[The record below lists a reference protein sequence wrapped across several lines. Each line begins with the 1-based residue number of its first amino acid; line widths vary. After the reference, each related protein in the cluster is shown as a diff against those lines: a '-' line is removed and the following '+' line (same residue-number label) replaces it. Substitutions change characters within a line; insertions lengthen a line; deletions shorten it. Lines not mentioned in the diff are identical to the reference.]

1 MFDVTTII
9 GNSLTWHL
17 CKDPGHRPR
26 RNNRGSTWTVVSTQ
40 LETEHRVIKIPVE
53 TIGLPN
59 PEVQEK
65 LQGLSHM
72 DLVMSQMPMELL

>member
-1 MFDVTTII
+1 MQGSGTTQEGI
-9 GNSLTWHL
+9 TEEA
-17 CKDPGHRPR
+17 
-26 RNNRGSTWTVVSTQ
+26 WTVVSTQ
-40 LETEHRVIKIPVE
+40 LTIECRVIKIPVE

-72 DLVMSQMPMELL
+72 DLVVSQMPMELLQGLHIGSCRNYVFE